1 MLQKSYSDSFLST
14 SSSKIIE
21 SNPFYADLSRLMQ
34 DERFREI
41 NQLYFNRWSD
51 IEVFVLY
58 IKLYNVIEMIIP
70 KDSSKDNI
78 IGIIHVLMS
87 HTESRRKLISLFQQF
102 KNDEASFSEIVTQYV
117 QTQSRYLLL
126 TEESHLNSK
135 L

>member
-78 IGIIHVLMS
+78 ISIIHMLMS

-135 L
+135 I